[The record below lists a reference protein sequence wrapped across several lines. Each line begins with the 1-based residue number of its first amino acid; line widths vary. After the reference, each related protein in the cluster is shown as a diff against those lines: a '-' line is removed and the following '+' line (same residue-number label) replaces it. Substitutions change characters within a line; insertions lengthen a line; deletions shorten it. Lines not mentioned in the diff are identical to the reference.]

1 MVIVREVTE
10 WNGPVANNIYV
21 LNDSMTRMIAY
32 VPEGSDRVQKF
43 KQPIEFDR
51 RGRKFLEMP
60 SSEPQEPVAD
70 RWEFQGSK
78 GEVYYVT
85 REPGGGLNY
94 QCTCPG
100 FTYRGHCRHTAE
112 KIMEHSYDVR

>member
-1 MVIVREVTE
+1 MIIVREVTE
-10 WNGPVANNIYV
+10 WSVPVANNIYV
-21 LNDSMTRMIAY
+21 LNDSMTKIMAY
-32 VPEGSDRVQKF
+32 VPEGSNQVKKF
-43 KQPIEFDR
+43 KQPIDFDR
-51 RGRKFLEMP
+51 RDRKFEELP
-60 SSEPQEPVAD
+60 SEGETKPVED

-100 FTYRGHCRHTAE
+100 FTYRGSCKHVAE